1 MKRKDYYN
9 VLTPAV
15 REKAIE
21 NTDTEM
27 LNLHVNSMIDALA
40 GGFSWDKS
48 PEGFK
53 YWNLICEVF
62 RGVEY
67 KLYKIDKEQVYEF

>member
-1 MKRKDYYN
+1 MKRKHYFN
-9 VLTPAV
+9 VLTKSV

-21 NTDTEM
+21 NTDKEM
-27 LNLHVNSMIDALA
+27 LNLEVNSMIDALA
-40 GGFSWDKS
+40 GAFSWRES

-53 YWNLICEVF
+53 YWNLVCEVF